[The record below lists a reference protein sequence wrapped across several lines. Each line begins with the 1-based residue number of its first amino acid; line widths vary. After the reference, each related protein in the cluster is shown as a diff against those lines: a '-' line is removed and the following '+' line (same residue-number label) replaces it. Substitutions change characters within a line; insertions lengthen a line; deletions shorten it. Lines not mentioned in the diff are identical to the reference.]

1 MVRAVVLINCDRGWN
16 KIMVNKLRRMES
28 VKDVMIVYG
37 VYDLVVI
44 LESKSM
50 PKIKRTV
57 TEKVRGLKEITST
70 VTMIVA
76 E

>member
-1 MVRAVVLINCDRGWN
+1 
-16 KIMVNKLRRMES
+16 MVNKLRRMES

-57 TEKVRGLKEITST
+57 TEKVRSLKEITST

>member
-1 MVRAVVLINCDRGWN
+1 
-16 KIMVNKLRRMES
+16 MVNKLRRMEN
-28 VKDVMIVYG
+28 VRDVMIVYG

-57 TEKVRGLKEITST
+57 TEKVRSLKEITST